1 MIKTITIF
9 LIIATVVFGI
19 LQLSSANTIN
29 ASQPYLNNRISTYM
43 EASEAASIIA
53 NSNDLNS
60 IAEAKDHILTVS
72 GGPIFLVGDDR
83 VIWAL
88 GLFLT
93 CMDDIDNEKC
103 KDRDMKQLASGLSKA
118 MRVSLSDTGNIKHVE
133 LNKQ

>member
-1 MIKTITIF
+1 MIKTITIL
-9 LIIATVVFGI
+9 LIIAAVVFGM

-29 ASQPYLNNRISTYM
+29 ASQSYLNSRISTYM
-43 EASEAASIIA
+43 DVSKAASIIA
-53 NSNDLNS
+53 NSNDPDK
-60 IAEAKDHILTVS
+60 IAEAKDHILTVN

-88 GLFLT
+88 GLYLT
-93 CMDDIDNEKC
+93 CMEDINNEKC
-103 KDRDMKQLASGLSKA
+103 KDRDMKQLASGLSKT